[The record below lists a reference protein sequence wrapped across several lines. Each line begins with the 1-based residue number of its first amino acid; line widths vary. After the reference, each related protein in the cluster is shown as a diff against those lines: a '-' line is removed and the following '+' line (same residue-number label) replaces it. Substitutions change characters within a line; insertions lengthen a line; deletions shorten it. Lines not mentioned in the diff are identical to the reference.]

1 MSQTP
6 CLLAEPS
13 IHAIYGSS
21 WQCGLEL
28 HWRRQQAEKKR
39 DALLEEAALEEFT
52 GVEVE
57 NPNCVLGTRQHH
69 V

>member
-1 MSQTP
+1 MEYGRHSRHYIVILVLMLSVVRERLRP
-6 CLLAEPS
+6 LL
-13 IHAIYGSS
+13 
-21 WQCGLEL
+21 
-28 HWRRQQAEKKR
+28 
-39 DALLEEAALEEFT
+39 LLEEAALEEFT

>member
-1 MSQTP
+1 MKYGRHNRHYIVILVLMLSVVRERLRP
-6 CLLAEPS
+6 LL
-13 IHAIYGSS
+13 
-21 WQCGLEL
+21 
-28 HWRRQQAEKKR
+28 
-39 DALLEEAALEEFT
+39 LLEEAALEEFT